1 MRSPG
6 MATKAQHGA
15 AYRRL
20 LPLLRALREEAGLT
34 QRDLGAALGRPRSWV
49 YNCESGNRRVHV
61 TEFVAW
67 VRACGCVPTAA
78 LARLLSLLP
87 ESTTRRTQRAPQG

>member
-1 MRSPG
+1 

-34 QRDLGAALGRPRSWV
+34 QRDLGAALGKPQSWV
-49 YNCESGNRRVHV
+49 YNCESGNRRVDV

-67 VRACGCVPTAA
+67 ARACGADPGAA
-78 LARLLSLLP
+78 LARLMATLP
-87 ESTTRRTQRAPQG
+87 VPTVRRPQLPRRP

>member
-1 MRSPG
+1 
-6 MATKAQHGA
+6 MATKAQHGT

-34 QRDLGAALGRPRSWV
+34 QRDLGATLGRPQSWV
-49 YNCESGNRRVHV
+49 YNCESGNRRVDV

-67 VRACGCVPTAA
+67 VRACGADPAVA
-78 LARLLSLLP
+78 LGRLLDLLP
-87 ESTTRRTQRAPQG
+87 TSPARRPKRASQR